1 MTAPIVTQWQTIP
14 TITFQQYERYLPT
27 AFDESLSMLQKLNK
41 LIKYV
46 DNIGDLLNG
55 IGTQWNEIVAWVIG
69 EGLTDAVNAK
79 LTEWL
84 NDGTLASMMDGL
96 LDKLPFINL
105 QQYIEKNNLTQT
117 IGFQDCLDLAKT
129 NGAIKIVIPP
139 AYTVT
144 TTGELVI
151 YANTVIEAYGATVKR
166 NHGGYLLLNGVRG
179 SVTATGYNGNGN
191 IKIFGGTWDINGVSQ
206 PSTASGFAFAHAKDL
221 VFRDLTIKDAN
232 SHSIECNS
240 SMNVLFDNVKCLG
253 LSATASNLTAEA
265 IQLDFAGADGFPA
278 FGAYD
283 GTMCKNITWRKCY
296 FGASGTSGTTSV
308 ARGMGTH
315 GAYMGAWHENIT
327 IDDCVFD
334 GVTDYGIQSYNWRN
348 VKICNNTFL
357 NSPGGIILYV
367 PYKDTDKF
375 DVNGNPATSFQD
387 CDNYNIYANKFSGI
401 VDKNHI
407 RIYGTVDAKILNCK
421 IHHNTIEN
429 ASGNSACIYALYFE
443 NLDVSH
449 NTIQNIVNT
458 AISVQFGTGFKAIGN
473 RCKNLNGNGISVT
486 GATTNVTIAENSITD
501 VDGHGILISDNITE
515 FSITGNRTTA
525 VNRLNLT
532 NNHIHIVS
540 TSRRGS
546 ITGHIA
552 KDGTNKADYALY
564 VTNSCSDIVR
574 TGNVWRG
581 IGKTGVIYD
590 TTITTAGADLI

>member
-1 MTAPIVTQWQTIP
+1 
-14 TITFQQYERYLPT
+14 
-27 AFDESLSMLQKLNK
+27 
-41 LIKYV
+41 
-46 DNIGDLLNG
+46 
-55 IGTQWNEIVAWVIG
+55 
-69 EGLTDAVNAK
+69 
-79 LTEWL
+79 
-84 NDGTLASMMDGL
+84 
-96 LDKLPFINL
+96 
-105 QQYIEKNNLTQT
+105 
-117 IGFQDCLDLAKT
+117 
-129 NGAIKIVIPP
+129 
-139 AYTVT
+139 
-144 TTGELVI
+144 
-151 YANTVIEAYGATVKR
+151 
-166 NHGGYLLLNGVRG
+166 
-179 SVTATGYNGNGN
+179 
-191 IKIFGGTWDINGVSQ
+191 
-206 PSTASGFAFAHAKDL
+206 
-221 VFRDLTIKDAN
+221 
-232 SHSIECNS
+232 
-240 SMNVLFDNVKCLG
+240 
-253 LSATASNLTAEA
+253 
-265 IQLDFAGADGFPA
+265 
-278 FGAYD
+278 
-283 GTMCKNITWRKCY
+283 
-296 FGASGTSGTTSV
+296 
-308 ARGMGTH
+308 
-315 GAYMGAWHENIT
+315 MGAWHENIT

-429 ASGNSACIYALYFE
+429 ASGNSACVYALYFE

-449 NTIQNIVNT
+449 NTIQNIINT

-473 RCKNLNGNGISVT
+473 RLKNLNGNGISVT

-590 TTITTAGADLI
+590 TTITTAGVDLI